1 MRIHRLTGSVAMSLG
16 LNSTPTCQFKSAA
29 HRRKAERWPAIGGSV
44 DAIRV
49 RLAPSVEQSIKP
61 LQTSQ
66 PRQQTFTAAR
76 AEAPKFPCS
85 HVYLFPCSQLVP
97 PIWGA
102 PCVDAAHHLSSIQM
116 SSCRHANANL
126 LAGSRF
132 YVSGSN

>member
-29 HRRKAERWPAIGGSV
+29 HRRKPERWPAIGGSV

-97 PIWGA
+97 PIWGCSMCGCSA
-102 PCVDAAHHLSSIQM
+102 SPILHPNVVMPACE
-116 SSCRHANANL
+116 CEPF
-126 LAGSRF
+126 G
-132 YVSGSN
+132 G